1 MAETNFSKLAG
12 DFDFSKLNKFGWGM
26 PKDMPS
32 FGSFSLTGSSD
43 PYASIISKYGQ
54 PAFDPSKLTDKD
66 AQSIYAMM
74 QGSQPNINTLAATA
88 ELQRIGAQEANKM
101 SRENLRL
108 AEEAAIRQQGR
119 DFTFGQAQNLISAIP
134 RAFSPMPWDK
144 NQEVVANIAN
154 IASPKNITAIPQVSP
169 AGFSYTPTKYFR

>member
-54 PAFDPSKLTDKD
+54 PAFDPSKLKSED
-66 AQSIYAMM
+66 AQTIYAMM

-119 DFTFGQAQNLISAIP
+119 DFAFEQASNLISAIP
-134 RAFSPMPWDK
+134 RAFSPIPFDK
-144 NQEVVANIAN
+144 TQEVVANIAN
-154 IASPKNITAIPQVSP
+154 ITSPRNIKAIPQLQQ
-169 AGFSYTPTKYFR
+169 AQFSMPNRQYFG